1 MAEPKTQP
9 IITPTK
15 ILVVDDHPNTATM
28 LARGIAQLGQRVDV
42 TSATSGRQ
50 ALEFIDKGA
59 IDILFT
65 DMIMPDMTGLELI
78 EKLQNHPAGR
88 PTFTYLVTAFD
99 VPGLKVTARRL
110 RVKDVIIK
118 PVHPERICQI
128 VLHAMDEMGQARPVL
143 KESADAQP
151 FTILIADDQPDN
163 LTLLARYLE
172 KEGYSYIKAKDGIE
186 TLEKTRNYMPDLV
199 LLDINM
205 PHKDGFAVLEEIRA
219 DPAIGHIPVIIL
231 TAARLD
237 STQIQSGLNMGADDY
252 VIKPFDRRELL
263 ARIRTKLRVKQAED
277 VIRRRNRELNLLPE
291 IGKELSA
298 RFNIDEL
305 ATILLKRTGETL
317 GAMLGHV
324 VILNPDGAYEKT
336 QHFDK
341 SQDSD
346 QSVTPYTLPERLLEI
361 VNDAHQGFVVEDTQH
376 DERWVADQNDPA
388 RSAVVVPMFGRHH
401 LLGLLLLINEQPNYF
416 NLEHLLL
423 LQAICSQASIA
434 IENAQLYDK
443 MAQEQQRLA
452 AVLQGAADAI
462 LLFDNENHLSMVNPA
477 GQRLF
482 TDFQMTLG
490 KQLVQGKGYDGLIA
504 VLQEMRQTSAPFLRE
519 ISWPD
524 KRVFSAA
531 CTPVKE
537 GGCVVILHDVSHFKE
552 LEKVKDEFIATASHD
567 LRNPITSIGGFSQLI
582 RQAGPLNE
590 MQLDFVQ
597 RIDSAATNMA
607 ELVENMMNLARMDL
621 KAESRREPVD
631 IRALVWEITDEFS
644 PQAESKKQQLS
655 FAETAAGRMVEADA
669 LQLRQAFRNL
679 IGNAI
684 KYTPEGGSI
693 VVAVEESTDLVTV
706 RIQDTGYGIP
716 AEDLSHIFE
725 RFYRVRNNGHDQ
737 IEGNGLGLAIVK
749 SIAEAH
755 GGSVSV
761 ESEVGKGTRFAF
773 NLPVI
778 CPHETDRL
786 KSGGGYQDTFS
797 NNISG

>member
-15 ILVVDDHPNTATM
+15 ILVVDDHPNAATM
-28 LARGIAQLGQRVDV
+28 LARGIAQLGNRVDV

-50 ALEFIDKGA
+50 ALEFVDKGA

-110 RVKDVIIK
+110 KVKDVIIK

-128 VLHAMDEMGQARPVL
+128 VLQAINEMDHTRPVVG
-143 KESADAQP
+143 ETSQTEP

-163 LTLLARYLE
+163 LMLLARYLE
-172 KEGYSYIKAKDGIE
+172 KEGYSYIKAKDGLE
-186 TLEKTRNYMPDLV
+186 TLEKTRNHMPDLI
-199 LLDINM
+199 LLDVNM

-219 DPAIGHIPVIIL
+219 DPAIEHIPVIIL
-231 TAARLD
+231 TAARLEPA
-237 STQIQSGLNMGADDY
+237 QIQSGLNMGADDY
-252 VIKPFDRRELL
+252 ITKPFDRRELL

-317 GAMLGHV
+317 GAMLSHV
-324 VILNPDGAYEKT
+324 LILNPDGPYEKT
-336 QHFDK
+336 QYFD
-341 SQDSD
+341 
-346 QSVTPYTLPERLLEI
+346 TPQTSAESAGTYSLPERLLEI
-361 VNDAHQGFVVEDTQH
+361 ANDAHQGFVVEDTQH
-376 DERWVADQNDPA
+376 DERWVANETDRA

-401 LLGLLLLINEQPNYF
+401 LLGLLLLVNEQPHYF

-462 LLFDNENHLSMVNPA
+462 LMFDNENRLSMVNPA

-482 TDFQMTLG
+482 TDVQVTLG
-490 KQLVQGKGYDGLIA
+490 QPLRNGKGYDELIDL
-504 VLQEMRQTSAPFLRE
+504 VEEMRGAGASVSRE
-519 ISWPD
+519 IGWPD
-524 KRVFSAA
+524 RRVFSAA
-531 CTPVKE
+531 LTPVKE
-537 GGCVVILHDVSHFKE
+537 GGCVVVLHDVSHFKE
-552 LEKVKDEFIATASHD
+552 LERVKDEFIATASHD
-567 LRNPITSIGGFSQLI
+567 LRNPITSIGGYSQLI
-582 RQAGPLNE
+582 KQAGPLNE
-590 MQLDFVQ
+590 VQLDFAQ
-597 RIDSAATNMA
+597 RIHSAATNMQ
-607 ELVENMMNLARMDL
+607 ELVENMMNLAKMDL
-621 KAESRREPVD
+621 HAESRREELEVNP
-631 IRALVWEITDEFS
+631 LVREIADEFQ
-644 PQAESKKQQLS
+644 PQAEAKRQLLS
-655 FAETAAGRMVEADA
+655 LGETISGLKVHGDP

-684 KYTPEGGSI
+684 KYTPECGTIMVSLEETGT
-693 VVAVEESTDLVTV
+693 VATIQ
-706 RIQDTGYGIP
+706 IQDTGYGIP
-716 AEDLSHIFE
+716 ATDLPHIFD
-725 RFYRVRNNGHDQ
+725 RFYRVRNNGHDE
-737 IEGNGLGLAIVK
+737 IDGNGLGLAIVQ
-749 SIAEAH
+749 SIIEKH
-755 GGSVSV
+755 DGQISV
-761 ESEVGKGTRFAF
+761 ESEIGKGSCFTVL
-773 NLPVI
+773 LPLVSI
-778 CPHETDRL
+778 EFSTDHATTLPQHSSHDQNR
-786 KSGGGYQDTFS
+786 
-797 NNISG
+797 

>member
-15 ILVVDDHPNTATM
+15 ILVVDDHPNAATM
-28 LARGIAQLGQRVDV
+28 LARGIAQLGNRVDV

-50 ALEFIDKGA
+50 ALEFVDKGA

-110 RVKDVIIK
+110 KVKDVIIK

-128 VLHAMDEMGQARPVL
+128 VLQAINEMDHTRPVL
-143 KESADAQP
+143 GEASQTEP

-163 LTLLARYLE
+163 LMLLARYLE
-172 KEGYSYIKAKDGIE
+172 KEGYSYIKAKDGLE
-186 TLEKTRNYMPDLV
+186 TLEKTRNHMPDLI
-199 LLDINM
+199 LLDVNM

-219 DPAIGHIPVIIL
+219 DPAIEHIPVIIL
-231 TAARLD
+231 TAARLEPA
-237 STQIQSGLNMGADDY
+237 QIQSGLNMGADDY
-252 VIKPFDRRELL
+252 ITKPFDRRELL

-317 GAMLGHV
+317 GAMLSHV
-324 VILNPDGAYEKT
+324 LILNPDGPYEKT
-336 QHFDK
+336 QYFD
-341 SQDSD
+341 
-346 QSVTPYTLPERLLEI
+346 TPQTSAESAGTYSLPERLLEI
-361 VNDAHQGFVVEDTQH
+361 ANDAHQGFVVEDTQH
-376 DERWVADQNDPA
+376 DERWVANETDRA

-401 LLGLLLLINEQPNYF
+401 LLGLLLLVNEQPHYF

-462 LLFDNENHLSMVNPA
+462 LMFDNENRLSMVNPA

-482 TDFQMTLG
+482 TDVQVTLG
-490 KQLVQGKGYDGLIA
+490 QPLRNGKGYDELIDL
-504 VLQEMRQTSAPFLRE
+504 VEEMRGAGASVSRE
-519 ISWPD
+519 IGWPD
-524 KRVFSAA
+524 RRVFSAA
-531 CTPVKE
+531 LTPVKE
-537 GGCVVILHDVSHFKE
+537 GGCVVVLHDVSHFKE
-552 LEKVKDEFIATASHD
+552 LERVKDEFIATASHD
-567 LRNPITSIGGFSQLI
+567 LRNPITSIGGYSQLI
-582 RQAGPLNE
+582 KQAGPLNE
-590 MQLDFVQ
+590 VQLDFAQ
-597 RIDSAATNMA
+597 RIHSAATNMQ
-607 ELVENMMNLARMDL
+607 ELVENMMNLAKMDL
-621 KAESRREPVD
+621 HAESRREELEVNP
-631 IRALVWEITDEFS
+631 LVREIADEFQ
-644 PQAESKKQQLS
+644 PQAEAKRQLLS
-655 FAETAAGRMVEADA
+655 LGETISGLKVHGDP

-684 KYTPEGGSI
+684 KYTPECGTIMVSLEETGT
-693 VVAVEESTDLVTV
+693 VATIQ
-706 RIQDTGYGIP
+706 IQDTGYGIP
-716 AEDLSHIFE
+716 ATDLPHIFD
-725 RFYRVRNNGHDQ
+725 RFYRVRNNGHDE
-737 IEGNGLGLAIVK
+737 IDGNGLGLAIVQ
-749 SIAEAH
+749 SIIEKH
-755 GGSVSV
+755 DGQISV
-761 ESEVGKGTRFAF
+761 ESEIGKGSCFTVL
-773 NLPVI
+773 LPLVSI
-778 CPHETDRL
+778 EFSTDHATTLPQHSSHDQNR
-786 KSGGGYQDTFS
+786 
-797 NNISG
+797 

>member
-1 MAEPKTQP
+1 MPEPKTQP
-9 IITPTK
+9 ILTPTK

-50 ALEFIDKGA
+50 ALEFVDKGA

-128 VLHAMDEMGQARPVL
+128 VLQAIDEMGQAGPVL
-143 KESADAQP
+143 KEAAHTHP

-172 KEGYSYIKAKDGIE
+172 KEGYSYIKARDGVE
-186 TLEKTRNYMPDLV
+186 TLEKTRNHMPDLV

-219 DPAIGHIPVIIL
+219 DPAIDHIPVIIL

-341 SQDSD
+341 SQISD
-346 QSVTPYTLPERLLEI
+346 QSLAQYKLPDRLLEI
-361 VNDAHQGFVVEDTQH
+361 AHDAHQGFVVEDTQH
-376 DERWVADQNDPA
+376 DERWVANEHDPA

-462 LLFDNENHLSMVNPA
+462 LMFDHEDRLSMVNPA

-482 TDFQMTLG
+482 TDFQMTIG
-490 KQLVQGKGYDGLIA
+490 KQLVQGEGYDGLIA
-504 VLQEMRQTSAPFLRE
+504 LLQEMRQTGTPFSRE
-519 ISWPD
+519 IGWPD
-524 KRVFSAA
+524 KRVFSVAL
-531 CTPVKE
+531 TPVKE

-552 LEKVKDEFIATASHD
+552 LEKVKDEFVATASHD

-597 RIDSAATNMA
+597 RIDAAATNMG
-607 ELVENMMNLARMDL
+607 ELVENMMNLAKMDL
-621 KAESRREPVD
+621 QAESRREAVD
-631 IRALVWEITDEFS
+631 ISGLIWEIVDEFR
-644 PQAESKKQQLS
+644 PQAESKKQSLS
-655 FAETAAGRMVEADA
+655 LTETVSASVVHGDP
-669 LQLRQAFRNL
+669 LQLRQSFRNL

-684 KYTPEGGSI
+684 KYTPEAGTI
-693 VVAVEESTDLVTV
+693 VVSLEEADNSVT
-706 RIQDTGYGIP
+706 IQIRDTGYGIP
-716 AEDLSHIFE
+716 ATDLPHIFE
-725 RFYRVRNNGHDQ
+725 RFYRVRNNGHDE
-737 IEGNGLGLAIVK
+737 IDGNGLGLAIVQ
-749 SIAEAH
+749 SIIQQH
-755 GGSVSV
+755 QGQIHV
-761 ESEVGKGTRFAF
+761 ESEPGKGTCFVTS
-773 NLPVI
+773 LPRS
-778 CPHETDRL
+778 CKAELQSKKLQNEESLETAL
-786 KSGGGYQDTFS
+786 
-797 NNISG
+797 

>member
-50 ALEFIDKGA
+50 ALEFVDQGA

-88 PTFTYLVTAFD
+88 TTFTYLVTAFD

-110 RVKDVIIK
+110 KVKDVIIK

-128 VLHAMDEMGQARPVL
+128 VLQAMDEMGQARPVL
-143 KESADAQP
+143 KETAHTQP

-172 KEGYSYIKAKDGIE
+172 KEGYSYIKAKDGVE
-186 TLEKTRNYMPDLV
+186 TLEKTRNHMPDLV

-219 DPAIGHIPVIIL
+219 DPAIDHIPVIIL

-237 STQIQSGLNMGADDY
+237 PTQIQSGLNMGADDY

-324 VILNPDGAYEKT
+324 VILNPDGSYEKT

-341 SQDSD
+341 PQTPG
-346 QSVTPYTLPERLLEI
+346 QSSTQYQLPDRLLEI
-361 VNDAHQGFVVEDTQH
+361 ANDVHQGFVVEDTQH
-376 DERWVADQNDPA
+376 DERWIANENDPA

-401 LLGLLLLINEQPNYF
+401 FLGLLLLINEQPKYF
-416 NLEHLLL
+416 KLEHLLL

-443 MAQEQQRLA
+443 MAREQQRLA

-462 LLFDNENHLSMVNPA
+462 LMFDHENRLSMVNPA

-490 KQLVQGKGYDGLIA
+490 KQLVQGEGYDRLIA
-504 VLQEMRQTSAPFLRE
+504 LLQEMQQTGVPFSRE
-519 ISWPD
+519 IGWPD
-524 KRVFSAA
+524 RRVFSAA
-531 CTPVKE
+531 LTPVKE

-552 LEKVKDEFIATASHD
+552 LEKVKDEFVATASHD
-567 LRNPITSIGGFSQLI
+567 LRNPITSIGGYSQLL

-597 RIDSAATNMA
+597 RIDAAAATMG
-607 ELVENMMNLARMDL
+607 ELVENMLNLAKMDL
-621 KAESRREPVD
+621 QAESRWEELD
-631 IRALVWEITDEFS
+631 ISRLIWEISDEFR
-644 PQAESKKQQLS
+644 PQAGSKKQLLS
-655 FAETAAGRMVEADA
+655 LGQTVSGATVHGDP

-684 KYTPEGGSI
+684 KYTPEGGTIMVSLEQ
-693 VVAVEESTDLVTV
+693 AGNSVTIQ
-706 RIQDTGYGIP
+706 IQDTGYGIP
-716 AEDLSHIFE
+716 AADIPHIFK

-737 IEGNGLGLAIVK
+737 IDGNGLGLAIVK
-749 SIAEAH
+749 SIIEQH
-755 GGSVSV
+755 QGQI
-761 ESEVGKGTRFAF
+761 ELQSEPGKGTCFTVL
-773 NLPVI
+773 LP
-778 CPHETDRL
+778 L
-786 KSGGGYQDTFS
+786 ASGKPLNAEPTEGQR
-797 NNISG
+797 